1 MPLFTVDG
9 YFLQINVPAHSETGN
24 FKYMGSIFRLNVITN
39 AGLFMLGLQH
49 LVEQMTLQHSKKQN
63 QSNDS
68 KVAPK
73 KIFIGDN
80 FYICSETLLTPFSG
94 NEKNGPSK
102 GAFNFYLS

>member
-1 MPLFTVDG
+1 VPLFTVDG
-9 YFLQINVPAHSETGN
+9 YLLQIKVSACSETGN
-24 FKYMGSIFRLNVITN
+24 FKYMGSIFRLHVITN

-49 LVEQMTLQHSKKQN
+49 LVKQMTLQHSKKQN

-68 KVAPK
+68 KVAQRR
-73 KIFIGDN
+73 FVIGDN
-80 FYICSETLLTPFSG
+80 SYICSETLLTPFSG